1 MTPKEI
7 VEKLRLTFNELVNNE
22 PAPIQLMKAKLA
34 DGTEVEVTELA
45 VGGIVT
51 IQGVPAPIGEHQLED
66 GTTIVVGD
74 NGAITEIKPAVEV
87 EVEVEGPEVE
97 DMASMFSAFQTS
109 TNEKFAA
116 YEQRFADYEA
126 KLNKANSIID
136 ALLDVTKTLAET
148 PTGTP
153 DASVKAQNN
162 FKLENQEKNY
172 SVLFS

>member
-22 PAPIQLMKAKLA
+22 PAPVKLATAKLM

-87 EVEVEGPEVE
+87 EVEVE

-109 TNEKFAA
+109 TNEKFAS
-116 YEQRFADYEA
+116 YEQKFADYEA

-153 DASVKAQNN
+153 DQAIQQPNN
-162 FKLENQEKNY
+162 FNEDKVKSY
-172 SVLFS
+172 SVLFGK

>member
-7 VEKLRLTFNELVNNE
+7 IEKLRLTFNELVNNE
-22 PAPIQLMKAKLA
+22 EAPIQLMKAKLA
-34 DGTEVEVTELA
+34 DGTEIEVTDLV

-51 IQGVPAPIGEHQLED
+51 IQGVPAPVGEHQLED
-66 GTTIVVGD
+66 GTIIVVGD
-74 NGAITEIKPAVEV
+74 NGAITEIKPAMAE
-87 EVEVEGPEVE
+87 EPPMQE
-97 DMASMFSAFQTS
+97 DMASLFSAFQTS
-109 TNEKFAA
+109 TNEKFDA
-116 YEQRFADYEA
+116 YEQRFSDYEA

-153 DASVKAQNN
+153 DAAAKTQNN
-162 FKLENQEKNY
+162 FKVENQEKNY

>member
-1 MTPKEI
+1 MQPKEI
-7 VEKLRLTFNELVNNE
+7 IEKLRLTFNELVNNQ
-22 PAPIQLMKAKLA
+22 PAPVQLATAKLA

-66 GTTIVVGD
+66 GTIIVVGD
-74 NGAITEIKPAVEV
+74 NGAITEIKAPEV
-87 EVEVEGPEVE
+87 KEEVIVE
-97 DMASMFSAFQTS
+97 DMNALFSAFQTS

-116 YEQRFADYEA
+116 YEQRFADYET
-126 KLNKANSIID
+126 KLNNANSIINQ
-136 ALLDVTKTLAET
+136 LLDVTKTLAET

-153 DASVKAQNN
+153 DQAVKTQNN
-162 FKLENQEKNY
+162 FKVEKEEKNY